1 MVDVSLGKDLG
12 VAVDNQGL
20 AWSWGSNSNG
30 QLGVGDQEPR
40 VHPFPVLNLKG
51 KQVRR
56 ANCGHNFTVCLGN
69 NISKE
74 LPSLH
79 DAMAAQV

>member
-1 MVDVSLGKDLG
+1 M
-12 VAVDNQGL
+12 
-20 AWSWGSNSNG
+20 
-30 QLGVGDQEPR
+30 
-40 VHPFPVLNLKG
+40 HPFPVLNLKG

-56 ANCGHNFTVCLGN
+56 ANCGHNFIVCLGN

-79 DAMAAQV
+79 DAMAAQVQTNQTEVSNNEPRKKKMKKKKTVDGKKRSTS